1 MGMGR
6 VLERKCA
13 GVNQIGIVACR
24 LAWGLSVSSVMKQPS
39 LLIRW
44 FAPILF
50 ALTLSGFAA
59 AENPAPEEN
68 KAKTLDQKI
77 DEWFGKATGPFV
89 NAVFYPLA
97 TDIDV
102 EKVSKMPEN
111 LTLAAPAG
119 VDLWFYRA
127 DDKSEWQRVSVVK
140 NKDGLYCEE
149 LGMAE
154 KSSGEVKPFSG
165 QWTPAKF
172 KIFLV
177 IFWLAAAGVILTIV
191 FKFINIRAFGLAMRT
206 VRGKYSLDSDPGSV
220 THFQA
225 LTAAVSGT
233 VGLGNIAG
241 VAIGIHSGGPGVAFW
256 LFLSGFLGMS
266 TKFAECTLGVKYRIF
281 DTQKN
286 VHGGPMYYLRL
297 GLEERG
303 MKSLGMVL
311 AFFFAIFCVFA
322 SFGGGNVFQVNQV
335 TTQLINITGGENS
348 FFFENQWVFGL
359 IMAFMT
365 ALVIIGGIKGIAKVT
380 GKLVPLMCI
389 TYVVSCLLVLIV
401 NASHIIPALQMIM
414 TEAFQPRAAITGG
427 LVAAFI
433 WGMRRATFSNEAG
446 IGSAPIAHAAAK
458 TRRPASEGVVA
469 LLEPF
474 LDTVVICTM
483 TALVLC
489 VTMNF
494 EGGNSANYEINGHSY
509 VLGTSG
515 TGFKEGIAMTS
526 AAFETVHTSFKYI
539 LFTCVFLFA
548 FSTLITWSYYG
559 LQAWQY
565 LFGKKVIT
573 AWVYKVIFCLIII
586 VGSAASMANATDFS
600 DASLFAM
607 SVPNLIGVYLLLPI
621 VRSELARFVS
631 FAKRVDD
638 GATVEEADAADRKH
652 ES

>member
-1 MGMGR
+1 
-6 VLERKCA
+6 
-13 GVNQIGIVACR
+13 
-24 LAWGLSVSSVMKQPS
+24 MKQFSAPRR
-39 LLIRW
+39 LLI
-44 FAPILF
+44 ALLCSLF
-50 ALTLSGFAA
+50 ACGFAIA
-59 AENPAPEEN
+59 QASPSVAVPE
-68 KAKTLDQKI
+68 KTLDQKI
-77 DEWFGKATGPFV
+77 DDLFGKVTAPFV
-89 NAVFYPLA
+89 NLIFYPIA
-97 TDIDV
+97 TDIDA
-102 EKVSKMPEN
+102 EKVSKMPED
-111 LTLAAPAG
+111 LTLAAPGSA
-119 VDLWFYRA
+119 DMWYFRA
-127 DDKSEWQRVSVVK
+127 DEKSAWQRVSITK
-140 NKDGLYCEE
+140 NANGLYSAE

-154 KSSGEVKPFSG
+154 KPSAATKPFSG
-165 QWTPAKF
+165 QWTPAKL
-172 KIFLV
+172 KSFLV
-177 IFWLAAAGVILTIV
+177 IFWLAAAGIILTLV

-206 VRGKYSLDSDPGSV
+206 VRGKYSLASDSGSV

-225 LTAAVSGT
+225 LSAAVSGT

-281 DTQKN
+281 DTEGN
-286 VHGGPMYYLRL
+286 VHGGPMYYLRR
-297 GLEERG
+297 GLHERG

-322 SFGGGNVFQVNQV
+322 SFGGGNIFQVNQV
-335 TTQLINITGGENS
+335 TSQLINITGGENS
-348 FFFENQWVFGL
+348 FFYENQWVFGL
-359 IMAFMT
+359 IMALMT

-380 GKLVPLMCI
+380 DKLVPVMCI
-389 TYVVSCLLVLIV
+389 TYVLSCLLVLVI
-401 NASHIIPALQMIM
+401 NASHIIPALQMIV
-414 TEAFQPRAAITGG
+414 TEAFNPRAAITGG

-446 IGSAPIAHAAAK
+446 MGSAPIAHAAAK

-494 EGGNSANYEINGHSY
+494 SGDSANYEINGHAY

-526 AAFETVHTSFKYI
+526 AAFETVHTSFKYV
-539 LFTCVFLFA
+539 LFLCVFLFA

-573 AWVYKVIFCLIII
+573 AWIYKVIFCLIII

-607 SVPNLIGVYLLLPI
+607 SFPNLIGVYLLLPI
-621 VRSELARFVS
+621 VRSELSRFVAFS
-631 FAKRVDD
+631 KRVDA
-638 GATVEEADAADRKH
+638 GATVEEADAVDR
-652 ES
+652 ESHS

>member
-1 MGMGR
+1 M
-6 VLERKCA
+6 A
-13 GVNQIGIVACR
+13 AT
-24 LAWGLSVSSVMKQPS
+24 
-39 LLIRW
+39 
-44 FAPILF
+44 APTE
-50 ALTLSGFAA
+50 AVVTKS
-59 AENPAPEEN
+59 
-68 KAKTLDQKI
+68 LDQKI
-77 DEWFGKATGPFV
+77 DEWFGKVTGPFV
-89 NAVFYPLA
+89 NAIFYPLA
-97 TDIDV
+97 TDIDP

-111 LTLAAPAG
+111 LTLSAPGSAE
-119 VDLWFYRA
+119 VWFYRA
-127 DDKSEWQRVSVVK
+127 DEKSEWQRVKVEK
-140 NKDGLYCEE
+140 GENGLYCAK

-154 KSSGEVKPFSG
+154 KAGDSSKPFSG

-172 KIFLV
+172 KTFLV
-177 IFWLAAAGVILTIV
+177 IFWLASAGIILTIA
-191 FKFINIRAFGLAMRT
+191 FKFINIRAFALAMRT
-206 VRGKYSLDSDPGSV
+206 VRGKYSLDSDPGEV

-225 LTAAVSGT
+225 LTTAVSGT

-281 DTQKN
+281 DTEGR
-286 VHGGPMYYLRL
+286 VHGGPMYYLRR
-297 GLEERG
+297 GLSERG
-303 MKSLGMVL
+303 MKSFGMVL
-311 AFFFAIFCVFA
+311 AFFFAVFCVFA
-322 SFGGGNVFQVNQV
+322 SFGGGNIFQVNQV
-335 TTQLINITGGENS
+335 TTQLINITGGEAS
-348 FFFENQWVFGL
+348 FFFKNQWVFGL

-380 GKLVPLMCI
+380 DKLVPLMCA
-389 TYVVSCLLVLIV
+389 TYVISCILVLVI
-401 NASHIIPALQMIM
+401 NASHLIPALQMIV
-414 TEAFQPRAAITGG
+414 TEAFHPRAAITGG

-494 EGGNSANYEINGHSY
+494 SGDSANYEINGHPY
-509 VLGTSG
+509 VLGNTG

-526 AAFETVHTSFKYI
+526 AAFETVHSSFKYI
-539 LFTCVFLFA
+539 LFACVFLFA

-565 LFGKKVIT
+565 LFGKTQIA
-573 AWVYKVIFCLIII
+573 AWIYKVIFCVIII

-607 SVPNLIGVYLLLPI
+607 SIPNLIGVYLLLPV
-621 VRSELARFVS
+621 VRTELARFVA
-631 FAKRVDD
+631 FTKRVDG
-638 GATVEEADAADRKH
+638 GATVEEADAADH
-652 ES
+652 GHQS

>member
-1 MGMGR
+1 M
-6 VLERKCA
+6 A
-13 GVNQIGIVACR
+13 Q
-24 LAWGLSVSSVMKQPS
+24 S
-39 LLIRW
+39 
-44 FAPILF
+44 
-50 ALTLSGFAA
+50 T
-59 AENPAPEEN
+59 PAQVVPE
-68 KAKTLDQKI
+68 KTLDQKI
-77 DEWFGKATGPFV
+77 DEWFGKVTGPFV

-111 LTLAAPAG
+111 LTLPAPGSA
-119 VDLWFYRA
+119 DMWFYRA
-127 DDKSEWQRVSVVK
+127 DEKSQWQRVEVTK
-140 NKDGLYCEE
+140 GKDGGLYCAE
-149 LGMAE
+149 LAM
-154 KSSGEVKPFSG
+154 SGNPSGSAKPFSG
-165 QWTPAKF
+165 QWTPAKL
-172 KIFLV
+172 KSFLV
-177 IFWLAAAGVILTIV
+177 IFWLAAAGVIITLV

-206 VRGKYSLDSDPGSV
+206 VRGKYSLASDPGSV

-225 LTAAVSGT
+225 LSAAVSGT

-281 DTQKN
+281 DTEGN
-286 VHGGPMYYLRL
+286 VHGGPMYYLRR
-297 GLEERG
+297 GLHERG

-322 SFGGGNVFQVNQV
+322 SFGGGNIFQVNQV
-335 TTQLINITGGENS
+335 TSQLINITGGEDS

-359 IMAFMT
+359 IMALMT

-380 GKLVPLMCI
+380 DKLVPLMCI
-389 TYVVSCLLVLIV
+389 TYVISCLLVLVV
-401 NASHIIPALQMIM
+401 NASHILPALQMII
-414 TEAFQPRAAITGG
+414 TEAFNPRAAITGG

-494 EGGNSANYEINGHSY
+494 DGDSANYVINGHSY

-526 AAFETVHTSFKYI
+526 AAFETIHTSFKYV
-539 LFTCVFLFA
+539 LFLCVFLFA

-565 LFGKKVIT
+565 LFGKKPIT
-573 AWVYKVIFCLIII
+573 AWIYKVIFCLIII

-607 SVPNLIGVYLLLPI
+607 SIPNLIGVYLLLPV
-621 VRSELARFVS
+621 VRSELSRFVAFS
-631 FAKRVDD
+631 KRVDA
-638 GATVEEADAADRKH
+638 GATVEEADAVDRENH
-652 ES
+652 S

>member
-1 MGMGR
+1 M
-6 VLERKCA
+6 A
-13 GVNQIGIVACR
+13 QA
-24 LAWGLSVSSVMKQPS
+24 S
-39 LLIRW
+39 
-44 FAPILF
+44 APIVV
-50 ALTLSGFAA
+50 
-59 AENPAPEEN
+59 PE
-68 KAKTLDQKI
+68 KKLDQKI
-77 DEWFGKATGPFV
+77 DEWFGKVTGPFV
-89 NAVFYPLA
+89 NLIFYPIA
-97 TDIDV
+97 TDIDA

-111 LTLAAPAG
+111 LTLAAPG
-119 VDLWFYRA
+119 SA
-127 DDKSEWQRVSVVK
+127 DMWYFRPDSNSTWQRVSISK
-140 NKDGLYCEE
+140 GESGLYSAE

-154 KSSGEVKPFSG
+154 KPSGATKPFSG
-165 QWTPAKF
+165 QWTPAKL
-172 KIFLV
+172 KSFLV
-177 IFWLAAAGVILTIV
+177 IFWLAAAGVILTLV

-206 VRGKYSLDSDPGSV
+206 VRGKYSQASDPGSV

-266 TKFAECTLGVKYRIF
+266 AKFAECTLGVKYRIF
-281 DTQKN
+281 DTEGN
-286 VHGGPMYYLRL
+286 VHGGPMYYLRR
-297 GLEERG
+297 GLHEQG

-322 SFGGGNVFQVNQV
+322 SFGGGNIFQVNQV
-335 TTQLINITGGENS
+335 TSQLINITGGTES
-348 FFFENQWVFGL
+348 FFFDKQWVFGL

-380 GKLVPLMCI
+380 DKLVPVMCI
-389 TYVVSCLLVLIV
+389 TYVASCLLVLVV
-401 NASHIIPALQMIM
+401 NASHIIPALQMIV

-494 EGGNSANYEINGHSY
+494 SGDSANYEINGQAY

-515 TGFKEGIAMTS
+515 TGYKEGIAMTS
-526 AAFETVHTSFKYI
+526 AAFETIHSSFKYV
-539 LFTCVFLFA
+539 LFVCVFLFA

-573 AWVYKVIFCLIII
+573 AWIYKVIFCLVII
-586 VGSAASMANATDFS
+586 VGSAASMGNATEFS

-607 SVPNLIGVYLLLPI
+607 SIPNLLGVYLLLPV
-621 VRSELARFVS
+621 VRSELSRVVAFS
-631 FAKRVDD
+631 KRVDA
-638 GATVEEADAADRKH
+638 GATVEEADAVDH
-652 ES
+652 DHPS

>member
-1 MGMGR
+1 MNHK
-6 VLERKCA
+6 L
-13 GVNQIGIVACR
+13 
-24 LAWGLSVSSVMKQPS
+24 PF
-39 LLIRW
+39 RW
-44 FAPILF
+44 FALLLGVWF
-50 ALTLSGFAA
+50 ACGTVAA
-59 AENPAPEEN
+59 QDSSPQVAPE
-68 KAKTLDQKI
+68 KSLDQKI
-77 DEWFGKATGPFV
+77 DEWFGKLTGPFV
-89 NAVFYPLA
+89 NAVFYPVA

-111 LTLAAPAG
+111 LTVAAPGSA
-119 VDLWFYRA
+119 DLWFYRA
-127 DDKSEWQRVSVVK
+127 DVNSAWQRVSVDK
-140 NKDGLYCEE
+140 NKNGLFCAE

-154 KSSGEVKPFSG
+154 KANDSVKPFSG

-172 KIFLV
+172 KTFLV
-177 IFWLAAAGVILTIV
+177 IFWLAAAGVILTLV

-206 VRGKYSLDSDPGSV
+206 VKGKYSHASDPGSV

-281 DTQKN
+281 DTEGH
-286 VHGGPMYYLRL
+286 VHGGPMYYLRR
-297 GLEERG
+297 GLHERG

-322 SFGGGNVFQVNQV
+322 SFGGGNIFQVNQV

-359 IMAFMT
+359 IMALMT

-380 GKLVPLMCI
+380 DKLVPLMCV
-389 TYVVSCLLVLIV
+389 TYVTSCLLVLIV
-401 NASHIIPALQMIM
+401 NASHIIPAIQMIVS
-414 TEAFQPRAAITGG
+414 EAFQPRAAITGG

-458 TRRPASEGVVA
+458 TRRPASEGIVA

-474 LDTVVICTM
+474 IDTVVICTM
-483 TALVLC
+483 TSLVLC

-494 EGGNSANYEINGHSY
+494 EGDSANYAINGHSY

-515 TGFKEGIAMTS
+515 TGWKEGIAMTS
-526 AAFETVHTSFKYI
+526 AAFETIHSSFKYV
-539 LFTCVFLFA
+539 LFLCVFLFA
-548 FSTLITWSYYG
+548 FSTLVTWSYYG

-565 LFGKKVIT
+565 LFGKKPIT
-573 AWVYKVIFCLIII
+573 AWIYKVIFCLIII
-586 VGSAASMANATDFS
+586 VGSSASMASATDFS

-607 SVPNLIGVYLLLPI
+607 SVPNLIGVYLLLPV
-621 VRSELARFVS
+621 VRSELARFVAFS
-631 FAKRVDD
+631 KRVDA
-638 GATVEEADAADRKH
+638 GATVEEADAVDHDRH
-652 ES
+652 S